1 MGILELIANRPIFNL
16 RSLVYVC
23 NLSSNTEELLPCYL
37 HYCTAKSSLLMN
49 REICHWR
56 GLRHTWEGFFIRR
69 SLDLL
74 HKSLKPLPNP
84 LLLGEGVRFIPPVS
98 GGLRGVNSTGSK
110 RSIAHRSLQ
119 WTMSNFPM
127 KFSALLPSLIKE
139 GDSNAPRV
147 DIWCFP
153 NSECDRRQNQLCRS

>member
-23 NLSSNTEELLPCYL
+23 NPSSNTEELLPCYL
-37 HYCTAKSSLLMN
+37 HYCTAKFSLLMN

-56 GLRHTWEGFFIRR
+56 GLHHTWEGLLSRR

-84 LLLGEGVRFIPPVS
+84 PLKGEGVRFIPPVS
-98 GGLRGVNSTGSK
+98 GGLRGVNSTASK

-119 WTMSNFPM
+119 WTMSNFPI
-127 KFSALLPSLIKE
+127 KFSAFLPFLYE
-139 GDSNAPRV
+139 EWDSNAPRFN
-147 DIWCFP
+147 IWCFP
-153 NSECDRRQNQLCRS
+153 NSECDRRQKYLYRS